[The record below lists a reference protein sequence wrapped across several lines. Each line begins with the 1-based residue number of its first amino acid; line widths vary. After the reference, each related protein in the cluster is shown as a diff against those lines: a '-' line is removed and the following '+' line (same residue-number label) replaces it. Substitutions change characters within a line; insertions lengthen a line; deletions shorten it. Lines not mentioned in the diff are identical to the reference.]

1 MTARKSFR
9 VLGALIAAAALL
21 PIVAWG
27 TWLLVERSR
36 LGAVEARIRAEGLA
50 TTLEQVLPPP
60 VAPEDNAAPLIE
72 EAAAQ
77 LEALKESGFAVR
89 FPGAGNKDT
98 DPLLFDEEKLEELK
112 AQMASPEVQAV
123 LKLLREASAKPAC
136 RFERDYSQ
144 GMFMEVGGMTA
155 LLQGAKLLA
164 LSARLQAMEKK
175 STGAMEDVLA
185 ITRLAN
191 FGLEDSLVLGWLVG
205 VTTDLIG
212 IGAGAGVLGEFSPD
226 HLPADLLRQL
236 GRQWATHAAE
246 ARKNSARAIDAE
258 RVFFTGWVFQTIY
271 RRQHS
276 LAHTISASMFIEPAQ
291 PPIRWRLIFW
301 AYEYPLYPLMLAD
314 HRAFLESMLAL
325 RERILGG
332 PSADLPAED
341 TDIVDHIPSD
351 ALLTRMA
358 LPGLAKLRPRLD
370 EYEVELQVAQV
381 GLALEEWR
389 ARHAD
394 YPATLEELGLPPEM
408 LRDPFSD
415 QPLIYRRTPDGVTVY
430 SVGKDR
436 TDNGGIRRKN
446 DQPGDVVWSVQ
457 RTTP

>member
-1 MTARKSFR
+1 MTARRFL
-9 VLGALIAAAALL
+9 LGLAAWMLAAGLL
-21 PIVAWG
+21 VILLWG
-27 TWLLVERSR
+27 GWLLRERSR
-36 LGAVEARIRAEGLA
+36 LHAVEARIRAEGLA
-50 TTLEQVLPPP
+50 TTPAEALPPA
-60 VAPEDNAAPLIE
+60 VAPGDNAAPLLE
-72 EAAAQ
+72 QAASQ
-77 LEALKESGFAVR
+77 LEILKEGGFEVSIPGSGVKAI
-89 FPGAGNKDT
+89 
-98 DPLLFDEEKLEELK
+98 DPLLFDEEKLGELK
-112 AQMASPEVQAV
+112 AKMASPEVQSV
-123 LKLLREASAKPAC
+123 LELLREASAKPAC
-136 RFERDYSQ
+136 RFERDYSR
-144 GMFMEVGGMTA
+144 GMFMELGGVTA

-164 LSARLQAMEKK
+164 LSARLQAMEKNA
-175 STGAMEDVLA
+175 TGAMEDVLA
-185 ITRLAN
+185 ITRLAG
-191 FGLEDSLVLGWLVG
+191 FGLEEPLVLGWLVG
-205 VTTDLIG
+205 VTADEIG
-212 IGAGAGVLGEFSPD
+212 IRAGDGIFGEISRITCPPTNLGNLNNGDPCSGSSRELGAL
-226 HLPADLLRQL
+226 
-236 GRQWATHAAE
+236 
-246 ARKNSARAIDAE
+246 DAE

-276 LAHTISASMFIEPAQ
+276 LAHVITASMFNEPAQ
-291 PPIRWRLIFW
+291 PSMEWRLMFW

-325 RERILGG
+325 RERILG
-332 PSADLPAED
+332 SADLPAED
-341 TDIVDHIPSD
+341 TDIVDHIPSG

-370 EYEVELQVAQV
+370 EYEAELQVAQV

-436 TDNGGIRRKN
+436 ADNGGVRRKK

-457 RTTP
+457 RPAP